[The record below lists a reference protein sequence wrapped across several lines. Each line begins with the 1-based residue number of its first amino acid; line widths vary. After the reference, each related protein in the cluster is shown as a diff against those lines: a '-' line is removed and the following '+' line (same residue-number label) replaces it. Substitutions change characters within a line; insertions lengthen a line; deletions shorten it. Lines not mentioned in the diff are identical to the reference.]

1 MEAEIGNGCVIG
13 KWVSWE
19 IWAVNCLK
27 KEYKLEEIA
36 ATFRELRK
44 GISYLY
50 TQIDDDDDE
59 EEDKQSHGA

>member
-1 MEAEIGNGCVIG
+1 M
-13 KWVSWE
+13 
-19 IWAVNCLK
+19 
-27 KEYKLEEIA
+27 LEEIA

-50 TQIDDDDDE
+50 TQIDDDDDDE